1 MGLIDSKTRVIDARL
16 TDIGRAQIANGGLKV
31 QYVSFSD
38 IGSSYEDA
46 GGGVAAEPV
55 GVGFESFSTPSDQI
69 TVSTNDSGQL
79 IANSVGNYVL
89 GNNGTVRQN
98 ASAAAS
104 LISADDF
111 LSTNLLESFKNQR
124 IIGSRNVVLNDA
136 GFTITQATC
145 SFKLNSETFGNNPS
159 VAYSNDVE
167 SFFQDKRLAQS
178 VNFMY
183 LPPVQRL
190 GSRSVTGSLGNYP
203 NFAETYE
210 TSPDEIESSL
220 SIMQS
225 SEIEFDKFASKG
237 QIAMQMFDISGSTM
251 SKLDIIDYGN
261 LPTLTEDGRNRRLYF
276 VGKVILD
283 SNQVP
288 TFINIFDIVVRS

>member
-16 TDIGRAQIANGGLKV
+16 TDIGRNQIANGGLKV
-31 QYVSFSD
+31 TYVSFSD
-38 IGSSYEDA
+38 IGASYENA
-46 GGGVAAEPV
+46 GGGVAADPI
-55 GVGFESFSTPSDQI
+55 GVGFESFSSPSDQI
-69 TVSTNDSGQL
+69 TVSTNDTGQL
-79 IANSVGNYVL
+79 LANSVGSYVL
-89 GNNGTVRQN
+89 GNDGTVRSN
-98 ASAAAS
+98 ATAAAQ
-104 LISADDF
+104 LLAVDDF
-111 LSTNLLESFKNQR
+111 LSTNLLDSFKNQR
-124 IIGSRNVVLNDA
+124 IIGSRNIVLNDT
-136 GFTITQATC
+136 GFSIQQTTC
-145 SFKLNSETFGNNPS
+145 SFTLSESTFGTNPS

-190 GSRSVTGSLGNYP
+190 GARSVTGSLGNYP

-210 TSPDEIESSL
+210 STPEDIELSLGSLQTSK
-220 SIMQS
+220 
-225 SEIEFDKFASKG
+225 IEFDRFASNG
-237 QIAMQMFDISGSTM
+237 QIAMQIFDVSGSFM

-261 LPTLTEDGRNRRLYF
+261 LPTLTENGKNRRLYF

-288 TFINIFDIVVRS
+288 TFINIFDVVVRS

>member
-31 QYVSFSD
+31 TYVSFSD

-46 GGGVAAEPV
+46 GGGVAADPI

-79 IANSVGNYVL
+79 IANSVGGYVL
-89 GNNGTVRQN
+89 GNDGAIKSNST
-98 ASAAAS
+98 S
-104 LISADDF
+104 LAQLVSVDDF
-111 LSTNLLESFKNQR
+111 LSANLLDSFRNQR
-124 IIGSRNVVLNDA
+124 IIGSRNVVLNDT
-136 GFTITQATC
+136 GFSIQQTTC
-145 SFKLNSETFGNNPS
+145 SFTLSESTFGNSPS

-190 GSRSVTGSLGNYP
+190 GARSVTGSLGNYP
-203 NFAETYE
+203 NFAETHE
-210 TSPDEIESSL
+210 SSPEEIELSL
-220 SIMQS
+220 GSLQVS
-225 SEIEFDKFASKG
+225 NIEFDKFASKG
-237 QIAMQMFDISGSTM
+237 QIAMQMFDVSGSVM

-261 LPTLTEDGRNRRLYF
+261 LPTLTSDGKNRRLYF

-288 TFINIFDIVVRS
+288 TFINLFDIVVRS

>member
-16 TDIGRAQIANGGLKV
+16 TNIGRSQLANGGLKV
-31 QYVSFSD
+31 SYVSFSD

-46 GGGVAAEPV
+46 GKGIAAEPI

-69 TVSTNDSGQL
+69 TISTNDSGQL

-89 GNNGTVRQN
+89 GNDGRIKENSTAV
-98 ASAAAS
+98 ASA
-104 LISADDF
+104 ISVDDF
-111 LSTNLLESFKNQR
+111 LSSNLLESFLNQR
-124 IIGSRNVVLNDA
+124 IIGSRNVVLKDE
-136 GFTITQATC
+136 GFSIQSTTC
-145 SFKLNSETFGNNPS
+145 SFIVSAETFENNPS

-183 LPPVQRL
+183 MPPTQRL
-190 GSRSVTGSLGNYP
+190 GSRNLTGSLGNYP

-210 TSPDEIESSL
+210 ASPEEIELSLSSL
-220 SIMQS
+220 QS
-225 SEIEFDKFASKG
+225 STIEFDRFASRS
-237 QIAMQMFDISGSTM
+237 QIAMQVFDVSGSVM

-261 LPTLTEDGRNRRLYF
+261 LPTLTDDGKNRRLYF

-288 TFINIFDIVVRS
+288 TFINLFDIVVRS